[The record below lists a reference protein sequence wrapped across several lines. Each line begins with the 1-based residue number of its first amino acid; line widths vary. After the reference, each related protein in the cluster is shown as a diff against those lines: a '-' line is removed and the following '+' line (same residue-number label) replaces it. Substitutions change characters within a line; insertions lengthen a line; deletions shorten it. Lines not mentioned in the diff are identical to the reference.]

1 MLPYPKLIRNKRLKK
16 MTHFSPWVT
25 PLNHRTIEPLYGGHQ
40 IEYEDFPCTIDITG
54 PLLYTLFQE
63 RWQDVQIGHVVEG
76 SVLELEFTE
85 APKICI
91 LYDGYLTVVTQ
102 AWHLHLCLE
111 EHLGGPLCKTP
122 PELRQ
127 QRLIQRASLYRRLN
141 EKGQPRS
148 WGIQFWNGAGEKM
161 MNLFLPNPFLGEDE
175 DLLPVGKPRLEK
187 LSLYE
192 ELRQIYVLGTQPIP
206 YNHNPLKRPYLS
218 VCRSSRCY
226 PSRQWKPIYEAL
238 QQAVEETGAEVT
250 VMNAGCLEVC
260 KLGPVVF
267 YSGDRTWYT
276 RVTPEVAKQIVQDHV
291 IEGKQVSKHLYPS
304 N

>member
-1 MLPYPKLIRNKRLKK
+1 
-16 MTHFSPWVT
+16 MTEFSPWVT
-25 PLNHRTIEPLYGGHQ
+25 PLNHATAEPLHGGGQ
-40 IEYEDFPCTIDITG
+40 IEYEDFPCTIDVTG
-54 PLLYTLFQE
+54 PLLYSLFQE
-63 RWQDVQIGHVVEG
+63 NWQDVQIGHVVEG

-85 APKICI
+85 PPKICI
-91 LYDGYLTVVTQ
+91 LYDGYLTVVSPG
-102 AWHLHLCLE
+102 WHLHLCLE
-111 EHLGGPLCKTP
+111 EHLGGPLCTTP

-127 QRLIQRASLYRRLN
+127 QRLIERASLYRRLN
-141 EKGQPRS
+141 EEGQPRS

-192 ELRQIYVLGTQPIP
+192 ELRQIYVLGDRPIP
-206 YNHNPLKRPYLS
+206 YDRNPLKRPYLS

-238 QQAVEETGAEVT
+238 QQGVAETGAEVT

-276 RVTPEVAKQIVQDHV
+276 RVTPEVAEQIVRDHV
-291 IEGKQVSKHLYPS
+291 IEGNPVSKHLYPP